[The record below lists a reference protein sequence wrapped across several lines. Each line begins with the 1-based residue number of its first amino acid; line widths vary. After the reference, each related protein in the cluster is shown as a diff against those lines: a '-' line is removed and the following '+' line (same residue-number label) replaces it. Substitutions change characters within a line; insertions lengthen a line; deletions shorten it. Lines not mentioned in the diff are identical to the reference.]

1 MNILGVNAF
10 HGDASVAVFADGRLD
25 SAMEE
30 ERFSRLKHQAGFP
43 SRSAL
48 EGLRHAGVNAA
59 DLEHLAI
66 SRDPSAHLHKKL
78 MFALSQGPRLATV
91 RDRLTNVS
99 KLRDVKS
106 LLAEALGV
114 GESDLRATVH
124 RVEHH
129 RAHMASSFFVS
140 PFERAA
146 LLSIDGFGDFVSTM
160 WGRGCGNKI
169 DVENWVEFPHSMGI
183 LYTAITQY
191 LGFSKYGD
199 EFKVMGLAPYGEPE
213 YLERLRQLVRVKA
226 NGGFEL
232 ELSYFVH
239 HSEGVNMTWEAGS
252 PSIGD
257 VFSPKLERE
266 FGRRRVA
273 GEPLEAR
280 HHNMAASLQA
290 LLEEVVLGLITT
302 IANKTGLKDLCLAG
316 GVALNCTMNGKI
328 LSETPFERVYIQ
340 PASYDGGTSL
350 GAGLYVKHQILGA
363 PRDFVMDHTY
373 WGLEYSR
380 EACRAA
386 LDAHGLSYR
395 ELEDDALAE
404 SAADLIASGNI
415 LGWYQGRFEWGPRAL
430 GNRSIVCDS
439 RNPSMKAHLNSR
451 IKHREAFRPFAPS
464 VLEERA
470 GDWFAM
476 SEPSPFMLMTCQ
488 VRPDQQARVPA
499 ITHVD
504 GTARQQTVSR
514 STNPKYWNLIHAF
527 ERKTGVPVVLNTSFN
542 ENEPVVNTPEEGV
555 ACFLRNDMDVLAL
568 GPFLVQKERRENRA
582 DHHAAVR

>member
-10 HGDASVAVFADGRLD
+10 HGDASVALFGDGKLA

-43 SRSAL
+43 SLSAQHAFK
-48 EGLRHAGVNAA
+48 HAGLSSA
-59 DLEHLAI
+59 DLDHVAV
-66 SRDPSAHLHKKL
+66 SRDPSAHIHKKL

-99 KLRDVKS
+99 RFRDIKS
-106 LLAEALGV
+106 LLAAALGV
-114 GESDLRATVH
+114 NESSLRAQVH

-140 PFERAA
+140 PFDRAA

-169 DVENWVEFPHSMGI
+169 EVDDWVEFPHSMGI

-191 LGFSKYGD
+191 VGFPKYGD

-213 YLERLRQLVRVKA
+213 YLDRLRKLVHLKPK
-226 NGGFEL
+226 GGFEL
-232 ELSYFVH
+232 DLSYFVH
-239 HSEGVNMTWEAGS
+239 HSEGVNMTWDSGS
-252 PSIGD
+252 PTLGD
-257 VFSPKLERE
+257 VFSEKLERE
-266 FGRRRVA
+266 FGPRRQPD
-273 GEPLEAR
+273 EPLEAR
-280 HHNMAASLQA
+280 HHNLAASLQA
-290 LLEEVVLGLITT
+290 LLEEVVLGLLRT
-302 IANKTGLKDLCLAG
+302 IAAKTGLKDLCLAG

-340 PASYDGGTSL
+340 PASYDAGTSL
-350 GAGLYVKHQILGA
+350 GAALYVRHQIFGA

-380 EACRAA
+380 DACRAA
-386 LDAHGLSYR
+386 LDAKGLPYR
-395 ELEDDALAE
+395 ELDDSAMADA
-404 SAADLIASGNI
+404 AADLVATGNI

-430 GNRSIVCDS
+430 GNRSIVCDP
-439 RNPSMKAHLNSR
+439 RNASMKNHLNSR
-451 IKHREAFRPFAPS
+451 IKHREGFRPFAPS

-470 GDWFAM
+470 GEWFEMA
-476 SEPSPFMLMTCQ
+476 EASPFMLMTCQ
-488 VRPDQQARVPA
+488 VRRDRQARVPA

-504 GTARQQTVSR
+504 GTARQQTVNQH
-514 STNPKYWNLIHAF
+514 TNPKYWGLIHAF

-555 ACFLRNDMDVLAL
+555 SCFLRNDMDVLAL
-568 GPFLVQKERRENRA
+568 GPFLVEKRGSAQTSR
-582 DHHAAVR
+582 

>member
-1 MNILGVNAF
+1 MHILGINAF
-10 HGDASVAVFADGRLD
+10 HGDASVALFTDGRLS

-43 SRSAL
+43 GLSAL
-48 EGLRHAGVNAA
+48 HALTHFGVGAR
-59 DLEHLAI
+59 DLDHIAI
-66 SRDPSAHLHKKL
+66 SRDPSAHIHKKL

-99 KLRDVKS
+99 KLGDIKA
-106 LLAEALGV
+106 LLAASVGV
-114 GESDLRATVH
+114 GESDIPAQVH

-169 DVENWVEFPHSMGI
+169 EIENWVEFPHSMGI
-183 LYTAITQY
+183 VYTAITQY
-191 LGFSKYGD
+191 LGFPKYGD

-213 YLERLRQLVRVKA
+213 YLDRLRRLVRVKP
-226 NGGFEL
+226 NGSFEL
-232 ELSYFVH
+232 DLSYFIH
-239 HSEGVNMTWEAGS
+239 HSDGVNMTWDSGS
-252 PSIGD
+252 PTIGD

-266 FGRRRVA
+266 FGRRRRPD
-273 GEPLEAR
+273 EPLDAR
-280 HHNMAASLQA
+280 HRNMAASLQA
-290 LLEEVVLGLITT
+290 LLEEVVIGLMTK

-340 PASYDGGTSL
+340 PASYDAGTSL
-350 GAGLYVKHQILGA
+350 GAALYVKHQILGA
-363 PRDFVMDHTY
+363 PRDFTMDHTY

-386 LDAHGLSYR
+386 LDAHGFAYR
-395 ELEDDALAE
+395 ELCDEMLAAT
-404 SAADLIASGNI
+404 AADLIAKGNI

-430 GNRSIVCDS
+430 GNRSIVCDPRKS
-439 RNPSMKAHLNSR
+439 SMKEHLNSR
-451 IKHREAFRPFAPS
+451 IKHREGFRPFAPS

-470 GDWFAM
+470 ADWFEM
-476 SEPSPFMLMTCQ
+476 PGESPFMLMTCQ
-488 VRPDQQARVPA
+488 VKSEQRERVPA

-514 STNPKYWNLIHAF
+514 STNPKYWGLIHAF
-527 ERKTGVPVVLNTSFN
+527 EQQTGVPVVLNTSFN

-568 GPFLVQKERRENRA
+568 GPFLVEKK
-582 DHHAAVR
+582 HG

>member
-10 HGDASVAVFADGRLD
+10 HGDASVALFANGQLAT
-25 SAMEE
+25 AMEE
-30 ERFSRLKHQAGFP
+30 ERFTRLKHQAGFP
-43 SRSAL
+43 GLSAHHAL
-48 EGLRHAGVNAA
+48 VSAGLSAA
-59 DLEHLAI
+59 DLEHVAI

-78 MFALSQGPRLATV
+78 MFALSQGPRLAAV

-99 KLRDVKS
+99 RIRDVRR

-114 GESDLRATVH
+114 EESTIGAQVH

-129 RAHMASSFFVS
+129 HAHMASSFFVS

-169 DVENWVEFPHSMGI
+169 EVEDWVEFPHSMGI
-183 LYTAITQY
+183 LYTAVTQY
-191 LGFSKYGD
+191 LGFPKYGD

-213 YLERLRQLVRVKA
+213 YLDKFRQLVRVKP

-232 ELSYFVH
+232 DLSYFIH
-239 HSEGVNMTWEAGS
+239 HSDGVNMTWESGS
-252 PSIGD
+252 PTIGD

-266 FGRRRVA
+266 FGRRRRA
-273 GEPLEAR
+273 GEPLEQH

-290 LLEEVVLGLITT
+290 LLEEIVLGLITK
-302 IANKTGLKDLCLAG
+302 IAQKTGLKDLCLAG

-340 PASYDGGTSL
+340 PASYDAGTSL
-350 GAGLYVKHQILGA
+350 GAALYVKHQLFGA

-380 EACRAA
+380 QACRAA
-386 LDAHGLSYR
+386 LDAHGLAYR
-395 ELEDDALAE
+395 ELCDEALAD
-404 SAADLIASGNI
+404 AAAALIADGKI
-415 LGWYQGRFEWGPRAL
+415 LGWFQGRFEWGPRAL
-430 GNRSIVCDS
+430 GNRSIVCDP
-439 RNPSMKAHLNSR
+439 RNASMKDHLNRR
-451 IKHREAFRPFAPS
+451 IKHRESFRPFAPS

-470 GDWFAM
+470 GDWFDM
-476 SEPSPFMLMTCQ
+476 TGRSPFMLMTCQ
-488 VRPDQQARVPA
+488 VRREQQANVPA
-499 ITHVD
+499 ITHID
-504 GTARQQTVSR
+504 GTARQQTVSKA
-514 STNPKYWNLIHAF
+514 TNPKYWALIHAF
-527 ERKTGVPVVLNTSFN
+527 EQKTGVPVVLNTSFN

-568 GPFLVQKERRENRA
+568 GPFLVEKPGRIDQKHE
-582 DHHAAVR
+582 H